1 MEENKKKNL
10 MRQII
15 RFAFVGGSAFVIDY
29 GVMIFLTELIGINY
43 LISSGISFSVSV
55 IYNYILSVHWYLMWR
70 RTEAREQSLSFSSY
84 LV

>member
-43 LISSGISFSVSV
+43 LISGFGYLQLYFECTLGI
-55 IYNYILSVHWYLMWR
+55 
-70 RTEAREQSLSFSSY
+70 
-84 LV
+84 